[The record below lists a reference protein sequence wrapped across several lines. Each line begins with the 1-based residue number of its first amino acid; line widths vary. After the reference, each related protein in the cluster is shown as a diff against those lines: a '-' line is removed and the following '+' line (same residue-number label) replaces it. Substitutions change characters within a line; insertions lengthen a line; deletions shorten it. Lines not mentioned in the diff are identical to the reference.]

1 LDSVRILLRVPGG
14 QLGCSCRRAAAPP
27 HRRTAAPPHRRT
39 AAPPHRRTAAPPHH
53 LMVETTNH
61 LSDATEPLLAS
72 ETVRTYLDIVMS
84 TADATGDS
92 APDALTAAR
101 TNAIKCLV
109 NVQVTNNS
117 AGFTRGSA
125 CASAV
130 WPRSHHCNPPLHSL
144 AFAQT
149 TTQNMHAA
157 IRPKPLCWSR
167 CTSAC
172 PRWSRRGPS
181 PPSATFW
188 PHPRTVRGRSRAAD
202 TSTRPT
208 SST

>member
-1 LDSVRILLRVPGG
+1 MDSVRILLRVPGG
-14 QLGCSCRRAAAPP
+14 QLGCSCHRAAAPP
-27 HRRTAAPPHRRT
+27 HRRTAAPPR
-39 AAPPHRRTAAPPHH
+39 H
-53 LMVETTNH
+53 LMVETTN
-61 LSDATEPLLAS
+61 LFSDATEPLLES
-72 ETVRTYLDIVMS
+72 ETVRTYLDIVTS

-109 NVQVTNNS
+109 NVQVTNKA

-130 WPRSHHCNPPLHSL
+130 WLRSHHCNPLHAL
-144 AFAQT
+144 VFAQT
-149 TTQNMHAA
+149 TTQKMHAA

-181 PPSATFW
+181 PLSATFW